1 MEPGLADRH
10 GHDVPAVE
18 PLVEQTAS
26 PLSVVLADDH
36 HVVRQALRSLL
47 ESALP
52 CMVVGEAADGR
63 EAVALVERLGPDI
76 LVVDMVMPGLTGLEV
91 IRQVRARAPRTR
103 IVVLSMHA
111 VEGYVREAMRAGA
124 TAYVL
129 KEARA
134 DEFVRAVREAAAGR
148 RFLSPALSERAIEAY
163 IGQVGAG
170 TLDLH
175 DTLSGRERDV
185 LRLSAEGHTAAQIAE
200 LLSLSV
206 RTIETYRASMMRKLG
221 LRNQTELL
229 RYALRRGLISPE

>member
-36 HVVRQALRSLL
+36 HVVRQGLRSLL

-111 VEGYVREAMRAGA
+111 VEGYVREAMRA
-124 TAYVL
+124 
-129 KEARA
+129 
-134 DEFVRAVREAAAGR
+134 
-148 RFLSPALSERAIEAY
+148 
-163 IGQVGAG
+163 
-170 TLDLH
+170 
-175 DTLSGRERDV
+175 
-185 LRLSAEGHTAAQIAE
+185 
-200 LLSLSV
+200 
-206 RTIETYRASMMRKLG
+206 
-221 LRNQTELL
+221 
-229 RYALRRGLISPE
+229 